1 MRRRLW
7 PRSRSLS
14 PASSARINFAFA
26 TPCRLS
32 LRFHRQAG
40 INNTLHIMAEGF
52 EQRLKGLPV
61 SPGIA
66 VGKLRVEARGCSAP
80 AMRSITPEEMD
91 AEWAR
96 LEVALSR
103 TEEELSSLKA
113 RVEKASSAA
122 EAAIFDA
129 HLLFLRDRTIM
140 ARLRKEFPQRLQNI
154 EAVYYAVVQNFIEVM
169 SQVDDPYLRSRVMD
183 IQDVL
188 QRVLKNMEPA
198 TSSHEELA
206 ADETCILAAHELTP
220 SDTADLDTNR
230 VLGFVTEAG
239 SAVSH
244 TAILARSLGLPA
256 VVGVPRLVMDSRA
269 GSQAILDGYNGLL
282 ILNPTEETQEQYR
295 AIRAERE
302 KAYRELIAMRDL
314 PAITRDGHRIRL
326 AANVEFVHEFGA
338 IRKSGAEGVGLFR
351 TEFFLLGNGGLPDED
366 EQYEHYRRLVEGC
379 APHEVVFRT
388 LDSGGD
394 KLPFEVLEEKE
405 DNPFLGWRGIRVS
418 LSRPEIFK
426 NQLRAILRASAHGK
440 VGVMFPMVSGIT
452 EVRMTLQLLEE
463 CREELRARGVA
474 YDEHMRVGVMIEVP
488 SAAMMADV
496 LAPYV
501 DFFSIGTNDLTQYT
515 IAVDRVNYRVASM
528 FRVTHPGVVRLIHR
542 TIEAGV
548 PTTICGEMGG
558 DINLVPLLVGL
569 GATEISV
576 GTHLL
581 PLVRFAIRSLNYEEC
596 RAMAQQAL
604 LAEDSTT
611 IRNLSRDVA
620 LKAYP
625 QLF

>member
-1 MRRRLW
+1 M
-7 PRSRSLS
+7 
-14 PASSARINFAFA
+14 
-26 TPCRLS
+26 TKV
-32 LRFHRQAG
+32 
-40 INNTLHIMAEGF
+40 F

-66 VGKLRVEARGCSAP
+66 VGRLRVEARGCSAP
-80 AMRSITPEEMD
+80 VLRSITE
-91 AEWAR
+91 AEAPGEWER
-96 LEVALSR
+96 LEVALAR
-103 TEEELSSLKA
+103 TEQELSSLKA
-113 RVEKASSAA
+113 RMEKVSGPA

-140 ARLRKEFPQRLQNI
+140 GRLKQEFPRRMQNI
-154 EAVYYAVVQNFIEVM
+154 EAVYYAVVQNFIELM

-183 IQDVL
+183 IRDVL

-198 TSSHEELA
+198 APVSSSAQEE
-206 ADETCILAAHELTP
+206 ETCILAAHELTP
-220 SDTADLDTNR
+220 SDTADLDTSR

-239 SAVSH
+239 STVSH

-256 VVGVPRLVMDSRA
+256 VVAVPHLVMDSRA
-269 GSQAILDGYNGLL
+269 GSPAILDGYNGLL
-282 ILNPTEETQEQYR
+282 ILNPSEETQEQYR

-302 KAYRELIAMRDL
+302 KAYRQLMAMRDL

-326 AANVEFVHEFGA
+326 AANVEFAHEFGA
-338 IRKSGAEGVGLFR
+338 IRESGAEGVGLFR
-351 TEFFLLGNGGLPDED
+351 TEFFLLGNGGLPDEE
-366 EQYEHYRRLVEGC
+366 EQYVHYRRLVEGC

-426 NQLRAILRASAHGK
+426 HQLRAILRASAHGK

-452 EVRMTLQLLEE
+452 EVRSTLELLEE
-463 CREELRARGVA
+463 CRAELRERGQA

-488 SAAMMADV
+488 SAAMIADV
-496 LAPYV
+496 LAQYV

-515 IAVDRVNYRVASM
+515 IAVDRVNHRVAGM
-528 FRVTHPGVVRLIHR
+528 FRSTHPGVVRLMHC
-542 TIEAGV
+542 TMQAGI

-558 DINLVPLLVGL
+558 DITLVPLLVGL
-569 GATEISV
+569 GAAEISV

-581 PLVRFAIRSLNYEEC
+581 PLVRFAIRKLSYEEC
-596 RAMAQQAL
+596 RAMAQEAL
-604 LAEDSTT
+604 KAEDSAT
-611 IRNLSRDVA
+611 IRHLTRDLA
-620 LKAYP
+620 MRSYP
-625 QLF
+625 ELFD

>member
-1 MRRRLW
+1 MSER
-7 PRSRSLS
+7 
-14 PASSARINFAFA
+14 
-26 TPCRLS
+26 
-32 LRFHRQAG
+32 
-40 INNTLHIMAEGF
+40 F

-66 VGKLRVEARGCSAP
+66 MGVLRVEARGCAAP
-80 AMRSITPEEMD
+80 VVHAISREEMA
-91 AEWAR
+91 AEWER
-96 LEVALSR
+96 FEVALAR
-103 TEEELSSLKA
+103 TEDELNSLKE
-113 RVEKASSAA
+113 RVAQVSGAN

-129 HLLFLRDRTIM
+129 HLLFLHDRMIFDK
-140 ARLRKEFPQRLQNI
+140 LRNEFALRMQNI
-154 EAVYYAVVQNFIEVM
+154 EAVYYAVVQNFIEAM
-169 SQVDDPYLRSRVMD
+169 RGIDDPYLRSRIMD

-188 QRVLKNMEPA
+188 QRVLKNMDPVQRALTHAHGE
-198 TSSHEELA
+198 
-206 ADETCILAAHELTP
+206 ETCILAAHDLAP

-256 VVGVPRLVMDSRA
+256 VVAVPRLVMDSRA
-269 GSQAILDGYNGLL
+269 GCFAILDGYNGLL
-282 ILNPTEETQEQYR
+282 ILNPTEETQEEYR
-295 AIRAERE
+295 AIRDERE
-302 KAYRELIAMRDL
+302 KAYRELVEMRDL
-314 PAITRDGHRIRL
+314 PAVTRDGHRIRL
-326 AANVEFVHEFGA
+326 AANVEFVHEYGA
-338 IRKSGAEGVGLFR
+338 IKESGAEGVGLYR
-351 TEFFLLGNGGLPDED
+351 TEFFLLGNGGMPDED
-366 EQYEHYRRLVEGC
+366 AQYERYRGLVEAC

-394 KLPFEVLEEKE
+394 KLPFEALEEKE

-426 NQLRAILRASAHGK
+426 EQLRAILRASAHGK
-440 VGVMFPMVSGIT
+440 VAVMFPMVSGLT
-452 EVRMTLQLLEE
+452 EVRATLELLEE
-463 CREELRARGVA
+463 CRTELRARKVPF
-474 YDEHMRVGVMIEVP
+474 DENMRVGVMIEVP

-515 IAVDRVNYRVASM
+515 IAVDRVNCRVASM

-542 TIEAGV
+542 TIEAGI

-569 GATEISV
+569 GATEFSM

-581 PLVRFAIRSLNYEEC
+581 PLVRFAVRCLDYEEC
-596 RAMAQQAL
+596 RAMACKAL
-604 LAEDSTT
+604 LAEDSAT
-611 IRNLSRDVA
+611 IRKLSRDVA

>member
-1 MRRRLW
+1 
-7 PRSRSLS
+7 
-14 PASSARINFAFA
+14 
-26 TPCRLS
+26 
-32 LRFHRQAG
+32 
-40 INNTLHIMAEGF
+40 MAEGH

-66 VGKLRVEARGCSAP
+66 MGFLRVEARGCSAP
-80 AMRSITPEEMD
+80 TLRNISPAEMD

-96 LEVALSR
+96 LDVALSR
-103 TEEELSSLKA
+103 TEEELRSLKA
-113 RVEKASSAA
+113 RVEKASSAT

-129 HLLFLRDRTIM
+129 HLLFLRDRTI
-140 ARLRKEFPQRLQNI
+140 LSKLKQEFPLRLQNI
-154 EAVYYAVVQNFIEVM
+154 EAVYYAVVQNFIEVIR
-169 SQVDDPYLRSRVMD
+169 QVDDPYLRSRVLD
-183 IQDVL
+183 IEDVL

-198 TSSHEELA
+198 EPAESVLA
-206 ADETCILAAHELTP
+206 GAETCILAAHELTP
-220 SDTADLDTNR
+220 SDTADLDTSH

-256 VVGVPRLVMDSRA
+256 VVGVPRLVMDSRT
-269 GSQAILDGYNGLL
+269 GSHAILDGYNGVL
-282 ILNPTEETQEQYR
+282 ILNPTEETLEQYR
-295 AIRAERE
+295 SIRDERE
-302 KAYRELIAMRDL
+302 KAYLELMEMRDL
-314 PAITRDGHRIRL
+314 PSVTRDGRPVRL
-326 AANVEFVHEFGA
+326 AANVEFAHEFDS
-338 IRKSGAEGVGLFR
+338 IKESGAEGVGLYR
-351 TEFFLLGNGGLPDED
+351 TEFFLLGNGGLPDE
-366 EQYEHYRRLVEGC
+366 EAQYLHYRKLVEGC
-379 APHEVVFRT
+379 APHEVIFRT

-426 NQLRAILRASAHGK
+426 VQLRAILRASVHGR

-452 EVRMTLQLLEE
+452 EVRMTLDLLEE
-463 CREELRARGVA
+463 CRAELRERGLPF
-474 YDEHMRVGVMIEVP
+474 DEHMRVGVMIEVP

-515 IAVDRVNYRVASM
+515 IAVDRVNYRVSSM

-542 TIEAGV
+542 TIEAGI
-548 PTTICGEMGG
+548 PTTICGEMGA

-569 GATEISV
+569 GATEISM

-581 PLVRFAIRSLNYEEC
+581 PVVRFAIRSLNYEEC
-596 RAMAQQAL
+596 RAMAQKAL
-604 LAEDSTT
+604 QAEDSAT
-611 IRNLSRDVA
+611 IRNLSRDIA
-620 LKAYP
+620 LKSYP